1 MTKNNKK
8 FNLINIKTSILECLK
23 QHKIKTLIMAITILI
38 AFLTGLIIAI
48 KTRSDWGTGEW
59 FGVIDA
65 RTGVLTTT
73 FLTRLLS
80 MTFIFLILLGCC
92 FSKFLFPIAVI
103 FISYRAY
110 LLGLNITLLIIFYG
124 MSGAI
129 FSILIALPCQLLAI
143 LILSI
148 FYIVFY
154 KTNRDCACYG
164 GESTKKKVYICIATF
179 VLLIS
184 VCLAESILLFI
195 FSPRMILVI

>member
-23 QHKIKTLIMAITILI
+23 QHKIKTLIMLITILI
-38 AFLTGLIIAI
+38 AFLTGFIIAI

-143 LILSI
+143 LILSV

-154 KTNRDCACYG
+154 QINKDCSCYG
-164 GESTKKKVYICIATF
+164 GESVKKKVYVCLVTF

-184 VCLAESILLFI
+184 VCLIESILLFI